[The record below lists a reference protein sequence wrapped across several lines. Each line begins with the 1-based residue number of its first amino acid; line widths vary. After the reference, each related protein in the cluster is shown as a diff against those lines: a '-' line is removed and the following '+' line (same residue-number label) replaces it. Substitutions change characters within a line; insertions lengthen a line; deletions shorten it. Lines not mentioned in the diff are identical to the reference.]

1 MRSREVSIYSRFII
15 AFSPAR
21 SKRYLLPFHQFVFD
35 RMKTEFL
42 PMFGK
47 TGFSGSMSNVSEIE
61 EEQGDYC
68 QDRIVV

>member
-1 MRSREVSIYSRFII
+1 
-15 AFSPAR
+15 
-21 SKRYLLPFHQFVFD
+21 
-35 RMKTEFL
+35 MKTEFL